1 MSYGLYCGRLR
12 QRLDRAWCAL
22 HWYVPLASRSP
33 AFPWRSQEVYV
44 AAAARRDA
52 RLTGTSGS
60 LGCAVKRRIASTTAA
75 PNEGRPAE
83 P

>member
-44 AAAARRDA
+44 AAAARRPVDWYF
-52 RLTGTSGS
+52 
-60 LGCAVKRRIASTTAA
+60 RIVRMR
-75 PNEGRPAE
+75 G
-83 P
+83 